1 MPMKMTVT
9 QNICRQYGKRDPAI
23 LSKKGVAN
31 MVPDSQALFWT
42 IVMVN
47 INKEFIFL
55 VNAIFQGLIS
65 VYRNIVQDST
75 CTNNLA
81 NFLRGHS

>member
-1 MPMKMTVT
+1 
-9 QNICRQYGKRDPAI
+9 
-23 LSKKGVAN
+23 